1 MEPYVQTA
9 INLISS
15 VGFPILAYLQLFKF
29 VQSQD
34 ENHKCEVDELRTA
47 IENNT
52 LVLTKVLERLEA
64 TDNAI

>member
-1 MEPYVQTA
+1 MEPYVQTL

-34 ENHKCEVDELRTA
+34 ENNKSEVDELRTA

-52 LVLTKVLERLEA
+52 LVLTKVLERLEV

>member
-1 MEPYVQTA
+1 METYVQTA

-34 ENHKCEVDELRTA
+34 ENHKDEVDELRTA

-52 LVLTKVLERLEA
+52 LVLTKVLERLEV

>member
-1 MEPYVQTA
+1 MENYVQTA

-34 ENHKCEVDELRTA
+34 ENHKSEVDELRTA

-52 LVLTKVLERLEA
+52 LVLTKVLERMEV
-64 TDNAI
+64 TEDAI